1 MTLMSERFHG
11 FRGISHSHF
20 MRIQK
25 SIPFRNKTTIIRN
38 HTSFDFKNCFIRL
51 QPISMRDTFF
61 NGTTDLASLRSIA
74 LLCVT
79 INFSNLDD
87 DLVEPWGSE

>member
-25 SIPFRNKTTIIRN
+25 SIPFRNKTTIIQN
-38 HTSFDFKNCFIRL
+38 HIFLNCEKAFYWTITAFYSGSHIRL
-51 QPISMRDTFF
+51 QLPLHPYI
-61 NGTTDLASLRSIA
+61 
-74 LLCVT
+74 
-79 INFSNLDD
+79 
-87 DLVEPWGSE
+87 